1 MFASIGPFEFEASEE
16 LVKTFTDLSFS
27 HKANF
32 HEHKIL
38 SRKGVIEFTG
48 HDAMTCSLKIS
59 LNTDRGNDP
68 HNDIESLKELLES
81 HEAVPFTVG
90 GNVIGSG
97 LWVIESM
104 NVTMNIISSKGDV
117 LSADVTLSLKEVN
130 E

>member
-1 MFASIGPFEFEASEE
+1 MFASIGPVEFVASES

-38 SRKGVIEFTG
+38 SQKGVIEFSG
-48 HDAMTCSLKIS
+48 LDAMSCSLKIS
-59 LNTDRGNDP
+59 LDTDRGNDP
-68 HNDIESLKELLES
+68 RNDIESLKELLES
-81 HEAVPFTVG
+81 HEAAPFTIG
-90 GNVIGSG
+90 GHVIGSG

-104 NVTMNIISSKGDV
+104 SITAGIISQKGDI
-117 LSADVTLSLKEVN
+117 LSADVNLSLKEVN